1 MGRVSPIP
9 RGCRMRIAPQPRAAC
24 LALHDARTI
33 SGTQKNLLEISLSQ
47 SDARRNGIP
56 RPPCVHILHDGL
68 TTLLVT
74 EMIVEQT
81 LPELMSPRQRACEA
95 AEIIAAAIARLHS
108 TLPREGD
115 IPLGFSAPE
124 RVHTN
129 LSTEGVFK

>member
-1 MGRVSPIP
+1 MVS
-9 RGCRMRIAPQPRAAC
+9 A
-24 LALHDARTI
+24 LALHAARTI
-33 SGTQKNLLEISLSQ
+33 NAAPKNLIEISLSL

-56 RPPCVHILHDGL
+56 RPPCVHILTDGL

-81 LPELMSPRQRACEA
+81 LPDLMSPRQRAREA

-108 TLPREGD
+108 TLPRESD
-115 IPLGFSAPE
+115 ISLGFSAPE

-129 LSTEGVFK
+129 PSTEGVCK